1 MIRPVFNLKL
11 QIKTDMWTT
20 LLIIIIVLYF
30 VLTRLF
36 QIVEFRE
43 EVIQE
48 RLGKYKKTL
57 KPGFHFLIPFVD
69 RPAYSQEMREQ
80 VLDVPSQTCITKDNI
95 EVSVDGLVYLK
106 VMDSYKASYG
116 ISNYRAAAVNLAQT
130 TMRSEIGKMTLD
142 DTFSERDKMN
152 ENIVREIDKAAGP
165 WGIKV
170 MRYELKNISPSIEII
185 DTMER
190 QMEAE
195 REKRAEITN
204 SEGHRQARIFES
216 EGEQQSQVLISE
228 ANRQKRINE
237 ARGRAK
243 EIELVATATAKGINR
258 VAGAIS
264 RPGGDLAVKTKL
276 VEQYIKQFGHIIQKS
291 NVSVLPTETAN
302 LKTFFE
308 GVGTISDHTK
318 SSSPKTK
325 AANSGGQ

>member
-1 MIRPVFNLKL
+1 
-11 QIKTDMWTT
+11 MWTT
-20 LLIIIIVLYF
+20 LLIVIVLSYF
-30 VLTRLF
+30 ILTRLF

-80 VLDVPSQTCITKDNI
+80 VIDVPSQTCITKDNI
-95 EVSVDGLVYLK
+95 EVAVDGLVYLK
-106 VMDSYKASYG
+106 VMDSHKASYG
-116 ISNYRAAAVNLAQT
+116 ISNYQAAAVNLAQT

-152 ENIVREIDKAAGP
+152 ENIVREIDKAADP

-170 MRYELKNISPSIEII
+170 MRYEIKNINPSNEIV

-216 EGEQQSQVLISE
+216 EGEQQSQVLVSE

-237 ARGRAK
+237 AKGRAK
-243 EIELVATATAKGINR
+243 EIELIANATAKGIR
-258 VAGAIS
+258 KVAEAIDK
-264 RPGGDLAVKTKL
+264 PGGDLAVKTKL
-276 VEQYIKQFGHIIQKS
+276 VEKYIKQFGSIIKNT

-308 GVGTISDHTK
+308 GVSQVSDHTK
-318 SSSPKTK
+318 GSSTK
-325 AANSGGQ
+325 KKNQ

>member
-1 MIRPVFNLKL
+1 
-11 QIKTDMWTT
+11 MWTAI
-20 LLIIIIVLYF
+20 LIVIVLAYVIF
-30 VLTRLF
+30 TRLF

-80 VLDVPSQTCITKDNI
+80 VIDVPSQTCITKDNI
-95 EVSVDGLVYLK
+95 EVAVDGLVYLK

-116 ISNYRAAAVNLAQT
+116 ISNYHAAAVNLAQT
-130 TMRSEIGKMTLD
+130 TMRSEIGKITLD
-142 DTFSERDKMN
+142 DTFSEREMMN
-152 ENIVREIDKAAGP
+152 ENIVREIDKAADP

-170 MRYELKNISPSIEII
+170 LRYEIKNIRPSKEIV
-185 DTMER
+185 DTMEK

-204 SEGHRQARIFES
+204 SEGHRQARINES
-216 EGEQQSQVLISE
+216 EGEQTSQVLVSE
-228 ANRQKRINE
+228 AERQRRINE
-237 ARGRAK
+237 AKGRAK
-243 EIELVATATAKGINR
+243 EIELVATATAKGIRR
-258 VAGAIS
+258 VAEAIQ
-264 RPGGDLAVKTKL
+264 RPGGDIAVKTKL
-276 VEQYIKQFGHIIQKS
+276 VEQYINQFGKIIKHS

-308 GVGTISDHTK
+308 GVSKVSDHTK
-318 SSSPKTK
+318 STV
-325 AANSGGQ
+325 NSGGGK

>member
-1 MIRPVFNLKL
+1 
-11 QIKTDMWTT
+11 MWTT
-20 LLIIIIVLYF
+20 FLIFIVLSYF
-30 VLTRLF
+30 VITRLF

-116 ISNYRAAAVNLAQT
+116 ISDYRAAAVNLAQT

-142 DTFSERDKMN
+142 DTFSERETMN
-152 ENIVREIDKAAGP
+152 ENIVREIDKAADP

-170 MRYELKNISPSIEII
+170 MRYELKNISPSNEII

-216 EGEQQSQVLISE
+216 EGEQQSKVLVSE
-228 ANRQKRINE
+228 AERQKRINE
-237 ARGRAK
+237 AKGRAK

-258 VAGAIS
+258 VAEAIS
-264 RPGGDLAVKTKL
+264 KPGGDLAVKTKL
-276 VEQYIKQFGHIIQKS
+276 VEQYIKQFGGIIETA

-308 GVGTISDHTK
+308 GVSTISDHTK
-318 SSSPKTK
+318 NPSKSSGSINKR
-325 AANSGGQ
+325 GQ

>member
-1 MIRPVFNLKL
+1 MIIFR
-11 QIKTDMWTT
+11 
-20 LLIIIIVLYF
+20 LIFIVLSYF

-142 DTFSERDKMN
+142 DTFSERETMN
-152 ENIVREIDKAAGP
+152 ENIVREIDKAADP

-170 MRYELKNISPSIEII
+170 MRYELKNISPSMEII

-216 EGEQQSQVLISE
+216 EGEQQSKVLVSE
-228 ANRQKRINE
+228 AERQKRINE
-237 ARGRAK
+237 AKGRAK

-258 VAGAIS
+258 VAEAIS
-264 RPGGDLAVKTKL
+264 KPGGDLAVKTKL
-276 VEQYIKQFGHIIQKS
+276 VEQYIKQFGNIIQNS

-308 GVGTISDHTK
+308 GVSTISDHTK
-318 SSSPKTK
+318 SPSGKTTSS
-325 AANSGGQ
+325 NRRGQ